1 MSVIAP
7 PLIAPRRVRLRAS
20 EHRARRRA
28 VSAATVETVV
38 LWAIALAGYAWLGHR
53 VVVQQH
59 VVIFDAAARLAH
71 AFFVWYNAPPKLA
84 AIGFVWAPMSTL
96 VFLPLA
102 AIKPLATSLLAL
114 PLTSAMF
121 GAGLLAVLNRT
132 LALFE
137 IRWPWRYAIVAA
149 FGLNPMIMFY
159 ASNGMSESAYLFFLM
174 AGIYF
179 LLRWYLSRNSHF
191 LVLASMPFALA
202 ILSRYELVV
211 YVGIVA
217 LTISVVLRGRRARR
231 EAMREAA
238 LICFLLPIVYGIGL
252 WTFFNW
258 VIIGDPLFWLRNQAP
273 GAGGQQS
280 GMIAVQHFTG
290 MTPAHI
296 AQQVV
301 AMNFRLFPF
310 AVVIVPVLALLWV
323 RRRDAMT
330 ACLGL
335 FMVANPVTT
344 AGLMLM
350 SKQEGFLQLRYN
362 MRAMP
367 IAIVAAGWVVYSLKR
382 PAARTLGSVAILAG
396 LLVSFPVTWHAMR
409 TYPYQYEE
417 STFLTAITTGKDLE
431 GTTSVPGGYHVGIK
445 EERQMADYILSH
457 VHRRDAVL
465 TDDAQSF
472 EVMLVS
478 GRPDLFL
485 DRIDYGDTA
494 WTRVLDHPFGRV
506 RYFLVSTFAPT
517 LDLIQVRFTGI
528 AKGLPWARVVYANGR
543 YELLAIPRCP
553 PGNPSFG
560 LRIPAGCAARGG
572 YGPPVLK
579 ETVR

>member
-1 MSVIAP
+1 
-7 PLIAPRRVRLRAS
+7 
-20 EHRARRRA
+20 
-28 VSAATVETVV
+28 
-38 LWAIALAGYAWLGHR
+38 
-53 VVVQQH
+53 
-59 VVIFDAAARLAH
+59 
-71 AFFVWYNAPPKLA
+71 
-84 AIGFVWAPMSTL
+84 
-96 VFLPLA
+96 
-102 AIKPLATSLLAL
+102 
-114 PLTSAMF
+114 
-121 GAGLLAVLNRT
+121 
-132 LALFE
+132 
-137 IRWPWRYAIVAA
+137 
-149 FGLNPMIMFY
+149 
-159 ASNGMSESAYLFFLM
+159 M

-179 LLRWYLSRNSHF
+179 LLRWYVSRNSHF
-191 LVLASMPFALA
+191 LVLASVPFALGV
-202 ILSRYELVV
+202 LSRYELVV
-211 YVGIVA
+211 YVGIVVF
-217 LTISVVLRGRRARR
+217 TIAVVLRGKRAG
-231 EAMREAA
+231 EAKREAA
-238 LICFLLPIVYGIGL
+238 LIGFLVPILYAIGL

-310 AVVIVPVLALLWV
+310 AVVIVPLLALLWV

-335 FMVANPVTT
+335 FMVANAVTT

-362 MRAMP
+362 LRAMP

-382 PAARTLGSVAILAG
+382 PAARTLGTVAILAG

-431 GTTSVPGGYHVGIK
+431 GRTSVPGGYHVGIK
-445 EERQMADYILSH
+445 EERHMADYILSH
-457 VHRRDAVL
+457 VRRRV
-465 TDDAQSF
+465 
-472 EVMLVS
+472 
-478 GRPDLFL
+478 L

-494 WTRVLDHPFGRV
+494 WTRVLNHPFGRV
-506 RYFLVSTFAPT
+506 RYFLVSTFAPM

-528 AKGLPWARVVYANGR
+528 AKGLPWARVVYANDR
-543 YELLAIPRCP
+543 YELLAIPLCP
-553 PGNPSFG
+553 PGAPSFG
-560 LRIPAGCAARGG
+560 LRIPAGCAAQGG
-572 YGPPVLK
+572 YGPPLLK